1 MIIQSYNHLIIE
13 LLKPIKINH
22 MRRLT
27 LLLGLFVA
35 FTLQTQAQ
43 FVYQRAGYPIKPIEL
58 QDVEVSEGFWKDRI
72 ETTIETT
79 IPHTFEQCEK
89 TGRIS
94 NFRRAAGLEE
104 GNYQGGAGYNDSDV
118 YKILEGAC
126 YALMIREDEEL
137 REYVDNLVSY
147 MAGAQEESGLLY
159 TAWTLRANDDN
170 PDIRCSYK
178 VEPFDNLG
186 SSHALY
192 NPGHMYE
199 AAVAHYLA
207 TGERTLLEVA
217 IKNADLMWEVFG
229 LGKRKGY
236 PGHEEMEVGL
246 VKLYQVTGDKRYLTL
261 SELMLERRGRGYRRS
276 RTYSQDHK
284 PVAQQDQV
292 VGHAVRAIYMYMA
305 MADVGVINEREPYW
319 KALHRLWDNLTHK
332 QIYVTGGIGA
342 GAGIE
347 GFDDNY
353 TLPNDSYC
361 ETCAAIAN
369 VMWNYRLFL
378 KSGDSKYVDILEKS
392 LYNGLISGV
401 SMEGDGFFY
410 VNPLEVTEENKHR
423 KHRHPWF
430 GTACCPSNIARI
442 IPSLPGYVYATKGN
456 EVFVNLFMNSQTTLE
471 TEEGLFTVSQ
481 QSNYPWE
488 GDIRIQV
495 DPQQE
500 GPMTLK
506 VRIPGW
512 SRNEAIHGDL
522 YNFQQSVDDSPR
534 LQVNGSEVDVNME
547 NGYAVI
553 SRQWEQGDE
562 VALQLP
568 MQPRRVFA
576 HEKVEA
582 DRGKTALQYGPIVY
596 CFEGVDNGPVSQLYL
611 PDDAEVEAEYKPEM
625 LNGVMTLQTRAPMVE
640 VSNGKAKTRNRN
652 ITAIPYYS
660 WSHRGPSSMQV
671 WVPRKLDN
679 VSIK

>member
-1 MIIQSYNHLIIE
+1 MRKLTLII
-13 LLKPIKINH
+13 
-22 MRRLT
+22 
-27 LLLGLFVA
+27 GLFLA
-35 FTLQTQAQ
+35 FGVHAQAQ
-43 FVYQRAGYPIKPIEL
+43 FVYQRAGYPIKPVEL

-79 IPHTFEQCEK
+79 IPHTFDQCEK

-94 NFRRAAGLEE
+94 NFKRAAGVEE

-126 YALMIREDEEL
+126 YALMIREDEKL

-147 MAGAQEESGLLY
+147 IVGAQEESGLLY

-170 PDIRCSYK
+170 PDLRCSYR
-178 VEPFDNLG
+178 VEPFDNLA

-207 TGERTLLEVA
+207 TGERTLLDVA
-217 IKNADLMWEVFG
+217 LRNADMIWEVFG

-236 PGHEEMEVGL
+236 PGHQEMEL
-246 VKLYQVTGDKRYLTL
+246 SLIKLYQITGDEKYLTL
-261 SELMLERRGRGYRRS
+261 SELMLERRGRGHHNFG
-276 RTYSQDHK
+276 TYAQDHE
-284 PVAQQDQV
+284 PVAQQKEV

-305 MADVGVINEREPYW
+305 MADIGTINEREPYW
-319 KALHRLWDNLTHK
+319 NAIDRLWGNLTQK

-369 VMWNYRLFL
+369 VMWNHRLFL

-401 SMEGDGFFY
+401 SMEGDRFFY
-410 VNPLEVTEENKHR
+410 VNPLEVTEENKDR
-423 KHRHPWF
+423 KQRQPWF
-430 GTACCPSNIARI
+430 STACCPSNIART
-442 IPSLPGYVYATKGN
+442 IPALPGYVYATRGV
-456 EVFVNLFMNSQTTLE
+456 EVYVNLFMNSQTDLE
-471 TEEGLFTVSQ
+471 TENGAFSISQ
-481 QSNYPWE
+481 QSNYPWD
-488 GDIRIQV
+488 GDIHIQV
-495 DPQQE
+495 TPQDE
-500 GPMTLK
+500 RFMTLK

-512 SRNEAIHGDL
+512 SRNEAIYSDL
-522 YNFQQSVDDSPR
+522 YRFNQQVNAEPR
-534 LQVNGSEVDVNME
+534 LKINGEEVDMSIE
-547 NGYAVI
+547 KGYAVI
-553 SRQWEQGDE
+553 SRNWSEGDE
-562 VALQLP
+562 VNLQLP
-568 MQPRRVFA
+568 MQPRRVLA

-611 PDDAEVEAEYKPEM
+611 PDDAKLEAEYKPDM
-625 LNGVMTLQTRAPMVE
+625 LNGVMTLQTKAPMVE
-640 VSNGKAKTRNRN
+640 VSDGKARTRNQKV
-652 ITAIPYYS
+652 TAIPYYS
-660 WSHRGPSSMQV
+660 WSHRGPSTMQV

-679 VSIK
+679 VTIEP